1 MQVFFCGA
9 GGILA
14 TQAPGAITNPLV
26 GFSSLAF
33 VVELEGFEPSSK
45 RGTNMLSTCL
55 VATWFL

>member
-33 VVELEGFEPSSK
+33 VVELEGFLLRK
-45 RGTNMLSTCL
+45 RQGR
-55 VATWFL
+55 